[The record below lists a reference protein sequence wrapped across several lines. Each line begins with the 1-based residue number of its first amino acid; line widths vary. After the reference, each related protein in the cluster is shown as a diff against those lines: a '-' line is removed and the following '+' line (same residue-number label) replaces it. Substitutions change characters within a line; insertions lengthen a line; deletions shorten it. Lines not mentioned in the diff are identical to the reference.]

1 MWRDQRKRADE
12 LAALQAETTLL
23 QVDTLRTELG
33 DLHRAMARRDI
44 ELLSALTQVAAVN
57 ERLRLQLS
65 TDHTQQTRLVR
76 SIDRLAMF
84 LAAPVVAAIA
94 PAAIVVPPADQGAG
108 TILGGSVDPALAS
121 NDAPASTGSST
132 GDRTGDPSAANA
144 ETTELSA
151 HATDSTIDLT
161 DELMAEL
168 PVAPA
173 TRKEQP
179 LACEVHLQFGDRW
192 IDGFQIEETIHS
204 GDLTQFRL
212 RRQVDGWV
220 LPELFDESEVRVFMQ
235 PVVDA
240 NLR

>member
-1 MWRDQRKRADE
+1 MRRDQRKRADE
-12 LAALQAETTLL
+12 LATLQAETARV

-33 DLHRAMARRDI
+33 DMHRAMARRDV

-94 PAAIVVPPADQGAG
+94 PTAVVVPSADQGAG
-108 TILGGSVDPALAS
+108 TILGGSVDPALAPP
-121 NDAPASTGSST
+121 DAPASKVE
-132 GDRTGDPSAANA
+132 RTGDSSAVIAGPTA
-144 ETTELSA
+144 RADLGA
-151 HATDSTIDLT
+151 HATDATIDLT

-192 IDGFQIEETIHS
+192 IDGFQIEETIHT

-212 RRQVDGWV
+212 RRHVDGWV

>member
-1 MWRDQRKRADE
+1 MWRDQRKRANE
-12 LAALQAETTLL
+12 LVALQAETARL

-33 DLHRAMARRDI
+33 DLHHALARRDV
-44 ELLSALTQVAAVN
+44 ELLSALTQVAGVN
-57 ERLRLQLS
+57 ERLRLQLA

-84 LAAPVVAAIA
+84 LAAPVIAAIA
-94 PAAIVVPPADQGAG
+94 PATLVVPAADQGAG
-108 TILGGSVDPALAS
+108 TILGGSVDPALAP
-121 NDAPASTGSST
+121 DA
-132 GDRTGDPSAANA
+132 
-144 ETTELSA
+144 
-151 HATDSTIDLT
+151 TIDLT
-161 DELMAEL
+161 EELMAEL
-168 PVAPA
+168 PFAPA

-192 IDGFQIEETIHS
+192 IDGFQIEETINS

-235 PVVDA
+235 PVVDTS
-240 NLR
+240 R

>member
-1 MWRDQRKRADE
+1 MWRDQRKRATE
-12 LAALQAETTLL
+12 LAALQAETTRL

-33 DLHRAMARRDI
+33 DLHHAMARRDV

-57 ERLRLQLS
+57 ERLRLQLA

-84 LAAPVVAAIA
+84 LAAPVIAAIA
-94 PAAIVVPPADQGAG
+94 PASGIVPSADQGAG
-108 TILGGSVDPALAS
+108 TILGGSVDPAQAQ
-121 NDAPASTGSST
+121 APGRAFGSS
-132 GDRTGDPSAANA
+132 ANQSDA
-144 ETTELSA
+144 V
-151 HATDSTIDLT
+151 ATAGTTIDLT
-161 DELMAEL
+161 DELMSEL

-173 TRKEQP
+173 TRREQP

-192 IDGFQIEETIHS
+192 IDGFQIEETIHT
-204 GDLTQFRL
+204 GELTQFRL

-235 PVVDA
+235 PVVDTS
-240 NLR
+240 R

>member
-12 LAALQAETTLL
+12 LAALQAETARL
-23 QVDTLRTELG
+23 QVETLRTELG
-33 DLHRAMARRDI
+33 DLHRAMARRDV

-94 PAAIVVPPADQGAG
+94 PAAVVVPPADQGAG
-108 TILGGSVDPALAS
+108 TILGGSVDPALAA
-121 NDAPASTGSST
+121 NDA
-132 GDRTGDPSAANA
+132 
-144 ETTELSA
+144 
-151 HATDSTIDLT
+151 TIDLT
-161 DELMAEL
+161 DELIAEL

-192 IDGFQIEETIHS
+192 IDGFQIEETIHT

-240 NLR
+240 NVR

>member
-1 MWRDQRKRADE
+1 MWRDQRKRATE
-12 LAALQAETTLL
+12 LAALQAETTRL

-33 DLHRAMARRDI
+33 DLHHAMARRDV

-65 TDHTQQTRLVR
+65 ADHTQQTRLVR

-84 LAAPVVAAIA
+84 LAAPVINGTTPTPLP
-94 PAAIVVPPADQGAG
+94 PAADGGAG
-108 TILGGSVDPALAS
+108 TILGGSI
-121 NDAPASTGSST
+121 
-132 GDRTGDPSAANA
+132 DPSLGASPDDERDARDA
-144 ETTELSA
+144 
-151 HATDSTIDLT
+151 TIDLT
-161 DELMAEL
+161 DEIIADL

-173 TRKEQP
+173 TREERP

-192 IDGFQIEETIHS
+192 IDGFQIEETIHT
-204 GDLTQFRL
+204 GELTQFRL

-235 PVVDA
+235 PVVDS
-240 NLR
+240 NVR

>member
-12 LAALQAETTLL
+12 LAALQAETARL
-23 QVDTLRTELG
+23 QVETLRTELG
-33 DLHRAMARRDI
+33 DLHRAMARRDV

-94 PAAIVVPPADQGAG
+94 PAAVVVPSADQGAG
-108 TILGGSVDPALAS
+108 TILGGSVDPALAPA
-121 NDAPASTGSST
+121 DASGSTA
-132 GDRTGDPSAANA
+132 DRTGDPTAATAGPTSAPAPTA
-144 ETTELSA
+144 
-151 HATDSTIDLT
+151 DSTIDLT

-173 TRKEQP
+173 TRQEQP

>member
-12 LAALQAETTLL
+12 LAALQAETARL

-33 DLHRAMARRDI
+33 DLHRAMARRDV

-94 PAAIVVPPADQGAG
+94 PAAVVVPSANQGAG
-108 TILGGSVDPALAS
+108 TILGGSVDPALAPP
-121 NDAPASTGSST
+121 DAPVSTGSAQDLT
-132 GDRTGDPSAANA
+132 AANA
-144 ETTELSA
+144 APTSAPSLS
-151 HATDSTIDLT
+151 TDSTIDLT

-173 TRKEQP
+173 TRQEQP

-240 NLR
+240 NLH

>member
-1 MWRDQRKRADE
+1 MAWRGRRKRAEE
-12 LAALQAETTLL
+12 LAAVQSEAARM

-33 DLHRAMARRDI
+33 EFHHAMARRDV

-65 TDHTQQTRLVR
+65 ADHTQQTRLVR

-84 LAAPVVAAIA
+84 LAAPVINGTTPTPLP
-94 PAAIVVPPADQGAG
+94 PAADDGAG
-108 TILGGSVDPALAS
+108 KILGGSI
-121 NDAPASTGSST
+121 
-132 GDRTGDPSAANA
+132 DPSLGSFREPERDARDA
-144 ETTELSA
+144 
-151 HATDSTIDLT
+151 TIDLT
-161 DELMAEL
+161 DEIMADL

-173 TRKEQP
+173 TREERP

-192 IDGFQIEETIHS
+192 IDGFQIEETIHT

-235 PVVDA
+235 PVVDSS
-240 NLR
+240 R

>member
-1 MWRDQRKRADE
+1 MWGQRKREQAKRAEE
-12 LAALQAETTLL
+12 LAAVHAETARM

-33 DLHRAMARRDI
+33 EFHRAMARRDV

-57 ERLRLQLS
+57 ERLRLQLA
-65 TDHTQQTRLVR
+65 TDHSQQTRLVR

-84 LAAPVVAAIA
+84 LAAPVITGAAHTPL
-94 PAAIVVPPADQGAG
+94 PASAHQGAG
-108 TILGGSVDPALAS
+108 TILGGSVDPSREPSL
-121 NDAPASTGSST
+121 
-132 GDRTGDPSAANA
+132 GDPGAA
-144 ETTELSA
+144 
-151 HATDSTIDLT
+151 TIDLT
-161 DELMAEL
+161 DELIAEL

-173 TRKEQP
+173 TRREQP

-192 IDGFQIEETIHS
+192 IDGFQIEETIHT

>member
-1 MWRDQRKRADE
+1 MWRDQRKRANE
-12 LAALQAETTLL
+12 LAALQAETTRL

-33 DLHRAMARRDI
+33 DLHHAMARRDI

-57 ERLRLQLS
+57 ERLRLQLA

-84 LAAPVVAAIA
+84 LAAPVIAAIA
-94 PAAIVVPPADQGAG
+94 PVAVTVPSADQGAG
-108 TILGGSVDPALAS
+108 TILGGSVDPAMAPNSILGSISDPTPAIPTAS
-121 NDAPASTGSST
+121 APV
-132 GDRTGDPSAANA
+132 
-144 ETTELSA
+144 
-151 HATDSTIDLT
+151 TDSTIDLT

-179 LACEVHLQFGDRW
+179 LACEVHLQVGDRW
-192 IDGFQIEETIHS
+192 IDGFQIEETIHT
-204 GDLTQFRL
+204 GELTQFRL

-235 PVVDA
+235 PVVDT

>member
-1 MWRDQRKRADE
+1 MWRDQRKRANE
-12 LAALQAETTLL
+12 LAALQAETTRLH
-23 QVDTLRTELG
+23 VDTLRTELG
-33 DLHRAMARRDI
+33 DLHHAMARRDV

-57 ERLRLQLS
+57 ERLRLQLA

-84 LAAPVVAAIA
+84 LAAPVIAAIA
-94 PAAIVVPPADQGAG
+94 PVAVTVPSADQGAG

-121 NDAPASTGSST
+121 NPVSGSS
-132 GDRTGDPSAANA
+132 SA
-144 ETTELSA
+144 TEPAGA
-151 HATDSTIDLT
+151 HAEPVVHQADTTIDLT

-173 TRKEQP
+173 TRHEQP

-192 IDGFQIEETIHS
+192 IDGFQIEETIHT
-204 GDLTQFRL
+204 GELTQFRL

-235 PVVDA
+235 PVVDTT
-240 NLR
+240 R

>member
-1 MWRDQRKRADE
+1 MWRDQRKRANE
-12 LAALQAETTLL
+12 LAALQAETTRL

-33 DLHRAMARRDI
+33 DLHHAMARRDI

-57 ERLRLQLS
+57 ERLRLQMA

-84 LAAPVVAAIA
+84 LAAPVIAAIA
-94 PAAIVVPPADQGAG
+94 PSTVGVPTADQGAG
-108 TILGGSVDPALAS
+108 TILGGSVDPA
-121 NDAPASTGSST
+121 PA
-132 GDRTGDPSAANA
+132 
-144 ETTELSA
+144 TT
-151 HATDSTIDLT
+151 DGTIDLT
-161 DELMAEL
+161 EELMAEL

-192 IDGFQIEETIHS
+192 IDGFQIEETINS

-240 NLR
+240 HLR

>member
-1 MWRDQRKRADE
+1 MWRDQRRRANE
-12 LAALQAETTLL
+12 LAALQAETTRL

-33 DLHRAMARRDI
+33 DLHHAMARRDV

-57 ERLRLQLS
+57 ERLRLQLA

-84 LAAPVVAAIA
+84 LAAPVIAATA
-94 PAAIVVPPADQGAG
+94 PASGVVPSADQGAG
-108 TILGGSVDPALAS
+108 TILGGSVDPAH
-121 NDAPASTGSST
+121 APDT
-132 GDRTGDPSAANA
+132 
-144 ETTELSA
+144 
-151 HATDSTIDLT
+151 TIDLT

-173 TRKEQP
+173 TRREQP

-192 IDGFQIEETIHS
+192 IDGFQIEETIHT
-204 GDLTQFRL
+204 GELTQFRL

-235 PVVDA
+235 PVVDTT
-240 NLR
+240 R

>member
-1 MWRDQRKRADE
+1 MWRDQRKRANE
-12 LAALQAETTLL
+12 LAALQAETTRL

-33 DLHRAMARRDI
+33 DLHHAMARRDI

-57 ERLRLQLS
+57 ERLRLQLA

-84 LAAPVVAAIA
+84 LAAPVIAAIA
-94 PAAIVVPPADQGAG
+94 PATVAVPSADQGAG
-108 TILGGSVDPALAS
+108 TILGGSVDPGPTQNSVLGSIGDPTPAI
-121 NDAPASTGSST
+121 PTAST
-132 GDRTGDPSAANA
+132 P
-144 ETTELSA
+144 
-151 HATDSTIDLT
+151 ATDSTIDLT
-161 DELMAEL
+161 DELLAEL

-192 IDGFQIEETIHS
+192 IDGFQIEETIHT
-204 GDLTQFRL
+204 GELTQFRL

-235 PVVDA
+235 PVVDTS
-240 NLR
+240 R

>member
-12 LAALQAETTLL
+12 LAALQAETARL
-23 QVDTLRTELG
+23 QVETLRTELG
-33 DLHRAMARRDI
+33 DLHRAMARRDV

-94 PAAIVVPPADQGAG
+94 PAAVVVPSADQGAG
-108 TILGGSVDPALAS
+108 TILGGSVDPALAA
-121 NDAPASTGSST
+121 NDA
-132 GDRTGDPSAANA
+132 
-144 ETTELSA
+144 
-151 HATDSTIDLT
+151 TIDLT
-161 DELMAEL
+161 DELIAEL

-192 IDGFQIEETIHS
+192 IDGFQIEETIHT

>member
-1 MWRDQRKRADE
+1 MWRDQRKRATE
-12 LAALQAETTLL
+12 LAALQAETTRL

-33 DLHRAMARRDI
+33 DFHHAMARRDV

-76 SIDRLAMF
+76 SIDRLTMF
-84 LAAPVVAAIA
+84 LAAPVVAAI
-94 PAAIVVPPADQGAG
+94 VPTTVPVPSADHGAG
-108 TILGGSVDPALAS
+108 TILGGSVDPALAP
-121 NDAPASTGSST
+121 DA
-132 GDRTGDPSAANA
+132 
-144 ETTELSA
+144 
-151 HATDSTIDLT
+151 TIDLT

-173 TRKEQP
+173 TREEQP

-192 IDGFQIEETIHS
+192 IDGFQIEETIQT
-204 GDLTQFRL
+204 GELTQFRL

-235 PVVDA
+235 PVVDTS
-240 NLR
+240 R

>member
-1 MWRDQRKRADE
+1 MWRDQRKRANE
-12 LAALQAETTLL
+12 LVALQAETARL

-33 DLHRAMARRDI
+33 DLHHAMARRDV

-84 LAAPVVAAIA
+84 LAAPVIAAIA
-94 PAAIVVPPADQGAG
+94 PATLVVPAADQGAG
-108 TILGGSVDPALAS
+108 TILGGSVDPALAP
-121 NDAPASTGSST
+121 DA
-132 GDRTGDPSAANA
+132 
-144 ETTELSA
+144 
-151 HATDSTIDLT
+151 TIDLT
-161 DELMAEL
+161 EELMAEL
-168 PVAPA
+168 PFAPA

-192 IDGFQIEETIHS
+192 IDGFQIEETINS

-220 LPELFDESEVRVFMQ
+220 LPELFDES
-235 PVVDA
+235 
-240 NLR
+240 

>member
-12 LAALQAETTLL
+12 LAALQAETARL
-23 QVDTLRTELG
+23 QVETLRTELG
-33 DLHRAMARRDI
+33 DLHRAMARRDV

-94 PAAIVVPPADQGAG
+94 PAAVVVPPADQGAG
-108 TILGGSVDPALAS
+108 TILGGSVDPALAA
-121 NDAPASTGSST
+121 NDA
-132 GDRTGDPSAANA
+132 
-144 ETTELSA
+144 
-151 HATDSTIDLT
+151 TIDLT
-161 DELMAEL
+161 DELIAEL

-192 IDGFQIEETIHS
+192 IDGFQIEETIHT

>member
-12 LAALQAETTLL
+12 LAALQAETARL
-23 QVDTLRTELG
+23 QVETLRTELG
-33 DLHRAMARRDI
+33 DLHRAMARRDV

-94 PAAIVVPPADQGAG
+94 PAAVVVPSADQGAG
-108 TILGGSVDPALAS
+108 TILGGSVDPALAA
-121 NDAPASTGSST
+121 NDAPASTS
-132 GDRTGDPSAANA
+132 DRTVEPSSVIAGPTSRADLGA
-144 ETTELSA
+144 L
-151 HATDSTIDLT
+151 ATDATIDLT

-173 TRKEQP
+173 TRQEQP

-192 IDGFQIEETIHS
+192 IDGFQIEETIHT

-235 PVVDA
+235 PVVDT

>member
-1 MWRDQRKRADE
+1 MWRDQRKRANE
-12 LAALQAETTLL
+12 LAALQAETTRLH
-23 QVDTLRTELG
+23 VDTLRTELG
-33 DLHRAMARRDI
+33 DLHHAMARRDI

-84 LAAPVVAAIA
+84 LAAPVIAAIA
-94 PAAIVVPPADQGAG
+94 PATLVVPAADQGAG
-108 TILGGSVDPALAS
+108 TILGGSVDPALAP
-121 NDAPASTGSST
+121 DA
-132 GDRTGDPSAANA
+132 
-144 ETTELSA
+144 
-151 HATDSTIDLT
+151 TIDLT
-161 DELMAEL
+161 EELMAEL
-168 PVAPA
+168 PFAPA

-192 IDGFQIEETIHS
+192 IDGFQIEETINS

-235 PVVDA
+235 PVVDTS
-240 NLR
+240 R

>member
-12 LAALQAETTLL
+12 LAALQAETARL

-33 DLHRAMARRDI
+33 DLHRAMARRDV

-94 PAAIVVPPADQGAG
+94 PAAVVVPSADQGAG
-108 TILGGSVDPALAS
+108 TILGGSVDPALAA
-121 NDAPASTGSST
+121 NDA
-132 GDRTGDPSAANA
+132 
-144 ETTELSA
+144 
-151 HATDSTIDLT
+151 TIDLT
-161 DELMAEL
+161 DELIAEL

-192 IDGFQIEETIHS
+192 IDGFQIEETIHT

>member
-1 MWRDQRKRADE
+1 MWRDQRKRANE
-12 LAALQAETTLL
+12 LVAIQAETARL

-33 DLHRAMARRDI
+33 DLHHAMARRDV

-84 LAAPVVAAIA
+84 LAAPVIAAIA
-94 PAAIVVPPADQGAG
+94 PATLVVPGADQGAG
-108 TILGGSVDPALAS
+108 TILGGSVDPALAPAFGATS
-121 NDAPASTGSST
+121 SDAGAHSPHA
-132 GDRTGDPSAANA
+132 
-144 ETTELSA
+144 A
-151 HATDSTIDLT
+151 HAADAAQPTDATIDLT
-161 DELMAEL
+161 EELMAEL

-192 IDGFQIEETIHS
+192 IDGFQIEETINS

-235 PVVDA
+235 PVVDTS
-240 NLR
+240 R